1 MNPLDLFLSAD
12 ILAATLRSGIPL
24 LLLGLGGLICHRA
37 GVFNVALEGLLL
49 IGCFA
54 AVAGSAWSGSATVG
68 VVTAL
73 VAATATAFL
82 LAVGSIARQGN
93 PLILGTAVNVLAAG
107 ITPFAL
113 QALFHVR
120 GTYHRPDLARLPHW
134 FAAAE
139 HTVPWIGPALAA
151 VSPLGLLALLAV
163 PATAIFLYHT
173 VAGMRLRGIGI
184 HAEAAQSLG
193 VRPDR
198 FRFAA
203 LLASGALGGLAGAE
217 LSLGSVALF
226 TENMSAGRGW
236 IIVLI
241 LLLTGGRLRPML
253 GTLLVYAYTQA
264 LGFRLQ
270 TVGLPMQFGDAAP
283 YLATLVTIVVVG
295 IRATRATTTIRG
307 GVRP

>member
-1 MNPLDLFLSAD
+1 MTHLDLLLSAD
-12 ILAATLRSGIPL
+12 ILAATVRSGIPL
-24 LLLGLGGLICHRA
+24 LLLGLGGLLCHQA

-54 AVAGSAWSGSATVG
+54 AVAGSALSGSAAVG
-68 VVTAL
+68 VAAA
-73 VAATATAFL
+73 VAAGVLTAFVL
-82 LAVGSIARQGN
+82 SVGTVARHGN
-93 PLILGTAVNVLAAG
+93 PLILGTAVNIVAAG
-107 ITPFAL
+107 LTTFAL

-134 FAAAE
+134 FAPAE
-139 HTVPWIGPALAA
+139 HALPWVGPILAA
-151 VSPLGLLALLAV
+151 LSPLGLLALAAV
-163 PATAIFLYHT
+163 PATAIFLRHT
-173 VAGMRLRGIGI
+173 VAGTRLRGVGM

-198 FRFAA
+198 YRAAA
-203 LLASGALGGLAGAE
+203 LLVSGALGGLAGAE

-236 IIVLI
+236 IIVLV

-253 GTLLVYAYTQA
+253 GTLAVYAYTQS

-270 TVGLPMQFGDAAP
+270 TFGLPMQFGDAAP
-283 YLATLVTIVVVG
+283 YLATLVVLVVVG
-295 IRATRATTTIRG
+295 VRARRRAGRAA
-307 GVRP
+307 V